1 MLKNYI
7 HCLIN
12 KINIVINNSNNNND
26 NSEVWPVRL
35 NSENFRIDH
44 FLKDK
49 IKLPDLSLIVLRVV
63 SLSGQRK
70 KRKEKENK

>member
-12 KINIVINNSNNNND
+12 KINIVINNNTNNND
-26 NSEVWPVRL
+26 NSAVWPVRL

-49 IKLPDLSLIVLRVV
+49 IKLSYLSLIVLRVV